1 MIKNLSLFVTILIF
15 SLFSSHSSQSE
26 TVENINQLYSS
37 ANKEY
42 KSANYLKAEEEY
54 KKILNSGINNGYVF
68 FNLGNTYFK
77 LNQNGQALANYLKA
91 QNLLPRE
98 TKINKNLNQLYEK
111 INYEPSNFDK
121 FSSLFKFFSLKEI
134 TILFLIVWFLIFL
147 LFLIKKSSNIS
158 ILKNLN
164 KINGL
169 MTFLFIFFLYFS
181 ASLAFRLFISF
192 ENKAVVVVQEADVK
206 VSNNISDITL
216 FKVKESQI
224 ISIID
229 EQGDWAKVSSEDNKG
244 WINKSSIEKI
254 SEL

>member
-1 MIKNLSLFVTILIF
+1 MIRNLSLFVTIIIF
-15 SLFSSHSSQSE
+15 SFFSSYLAKAE
-26 TVENINQLYSS
+26 TMENINQLYSS

-54 KKILNSGINNGYVF
+54 EKIINSGINNGYVF

-91 QNLLPRE
+91 QDLLPRE
-98 TKINKNLNQLYEK
+98 NKVNKNLNQLYEK
-111 INYEPSNFDK
+111 INYEPSSFDK
-121 FSSLFKFFSLKEI
+121 VSGLFKFFSLKETI
-134 TILFLIVWFLIFL
+134 ILFLGIWFLIFL
-147 LFLIKKSSNIS
+147 LFLIKKSNNLKV
-158 ILKNLN
+158 LKNLN
-164 KINGL
+164 KVNGL

-181 ASLAFRLFISF
+181 TSLAFRLFVSS
-192 ENKAVVVVQEADVK
+192 ENKAVVVVQESDVK

-224 ISIID
+224 INIID
-229 EQGDWAKVSSEDNKG
+229 EQGDWAKINLDDKKG

-254 SEL
+254 SEF